1 MSRRINSNAKLYDVN
16 SLIEMGINPKTGL
29 PMKLDSK
36 IPALL
41 KENIKTQLRII
52 DEQDHVNLGV
62 WYNIPC
68 DIKSQ
73 DLNRML
79 YYKYQVCLF
88 YSKDFEQFFILPFTL
103 ATNDRSS
110 LDAYGRYKY
119 IKPLCYYSSTEAKE
133 GEKEEKKTPL
143 EVYFSQLKLKVIYEP
158 IPEENLTEEDLYNS
172 AVILQDYTPQFNNK
186 NGLPRCTIQDS
197 LLDVMADCIPLLRTS
212 LLLESGVT
220 GVRVADG
227 DQANEVIDAAASM
240 YNNAMAGVP
249 WIAMVGGLE
258 FQQLTESVSGRAQE
272 FLLAMQGLDNF
283 RLSTYGI
290 DNGGLFEKKAHTLQ
304 SEADMNGG
312 PVGLVVQDKTT
323 INQEFCNI
331 VNSIWQIGMW
341 YEPSETIT
349 KTDTNGDGVMYD
361 RNDDG
366 SQGGI
371 ETGGANDEPSE

>member
-1 MSRRINSNAKLYDVN
+1 MSRYIGSKAKIKDYE
-16 SLIEMGINPKTGL
+16 SMIKAGIDPKTGL
-29 PMKLDSK
+29 PTRMAS
-36 IPALL
+36 ALPVFL
-41 KENIKTQLRII
+41 KENIKKQLRII

-73 DLNRML
+73 ELNRML
-79 YYKYQVCLF
+79 YYKYQLCLF

-103 ATNDRSS
+103 ATEDGSS
-110 LDAYGRYKY
+110 LDVYGRYRY
-119 IKPLCYYSSTEAKE
+119 IKPICYYTSTE
-133 GEKEEKKTPL
+133 EKEKKDGKQVLTPM
-143 EVYFSQLKLKVIYEP
+143 EVYFSSLKLKVVYEP
-158 IPEENLTEEDLYNS
+158 LTEVTEEDLYNS
-172 AVILQDYTPQFNNK
+172 AVILRDYTPQMDNK
-186 NGLPRCTIQDS
+186 NGVPRSLLQES
-197 LLDVMADCIPLLRTS
+197 LLDVMADCIPLMRTS
-212 LLLESGVT
+212 LLLETGVT
-220 GVRVADG
+220 GVRVGDG
-227 DQANEVIDAAASM
+227 DQANEVLDAASSM
-240 YNNAMAGVP
+240 YNNAINGVP
-249 WIAMVGGLE
+249 WIAMISPME
-258 FQQLTESVSGRAQE
+258 FQQLTESVSGRAQD

-323 INQEFCNI
+323 INQDFCNI

-349 KTDTNGDGVMYD
+349 KTDANGDGVTYD
-361 RNDDG
+361 RDTDG

-371 ETGGANDEPSE
+371 ETGGNDYAESSE

>member
-1 MSRRINSNAKLYDVN
+1 M
-16 SLIEMGINPKTGL
+16 
-29 PMKLDSK
+29 
-36 IPALL
+36 
-41 KENIKTQLRII
+41 
-52 DEQDHVNLGV
+52 
-62 WYNIPC
+62 
-68 DIKSQ
+68 
-73 DLNRML
+73 
-79 YYKYQVCLF
+79 
-88 YSKDFEQFFILPFTL
+88 
-103 ATNDRSS
+103 
-110 LDAYGRYKY
+110 
-119 IKPLCYYSSTEAKE
+119 
-133 GEKEEKKTPL
+133 
-143 EVYFSQLKLKVIYEP
+143 
-158 IPEENLTEEDLYNS
+158 TEEDLYNS
-172 AVILQDYTPQFNNK
+172 AVILQDYTPQFNNR
-186 NGLPRCTIQDS
+186 NGLPRYTIQDS
-197 LLDVMADCIPLLRTS
+197 LLDVMADCIPFLRTS
-212 LLLESGVT
+212 LLLETGVT

-227 DQANEVIDAAASM
+227 DQASEVIDAAASM

-258 FQQLTESVSGRAQE
+258 FQQLTESVSGRAQD

-331 VNSIWQIGMW
+331 VNSIWQVGMW

-371 ETGGANDEPSE
+371 ETGGASDEPSE